1 MNLGF
6 ILAYVFLVNIL
17 KNWISMLIRKK
28 ELQRFVP
35 EGGGMGLVQERGRC
49 KFPTGTLLEKEDS

>member
-1 MNLGF
+1 
-6 ILAYVFLVNIL
+6 
-17 KNWISMLIRKK
+17 MLIRKK
-28 ELQRFVP
+28 ELQRFVL